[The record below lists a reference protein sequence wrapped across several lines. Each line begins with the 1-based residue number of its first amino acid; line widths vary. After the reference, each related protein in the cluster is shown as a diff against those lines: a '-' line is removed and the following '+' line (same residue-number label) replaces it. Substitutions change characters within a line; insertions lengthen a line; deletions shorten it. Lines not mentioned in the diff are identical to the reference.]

1 MFPIAAFDASSE
13 KSLGAPS
20 AHEEHAVPAVLG
32 LAVRREEDLN
42 VECEEA
48 VRVVVRVRARPAERA
63 YHTGGLPI
71 EGIGGRVKMG
81 VVKTTVWGRPHQ
93 HVIESIWESS

>member
-1 MFPIAAFDASSE
+1 MALTLQASN
-13 KSLGAPS
+13 PS
-20 AHEEHAVPAVLG
+20 GHPLTRRTRYPRRPRSGDHPRGGLEQGCDVAMRMMRHA
-32 LAVRREEDLN
+32 
-42 VECEEA
+42 
-48 VRVVVRVRARPAERA
+48 RARPVERA
-63 YHTGGLPI
+63 HHAGGLPI

>member
-1 MFPIAAFDASSE
+1 MPLTPQARNPSGHPLTRRTRCAAIL
-13 KSLGAPS
+13 SL
-20 AHEEHAVPAVLG
+20 EVI
-32 LAVRREEDLN
+32 REEGSN
-42 VECEEA
+42 GECK
-48 VRVVVRVRARPAERA
+48 VVVRVVGRARARPAERT
-63 YHTGGLPI
+63 HHVGGLPI

>member
-1 MFPIAAFDASSE
+1 MRMM
-13 KSLGAPS
+13 
-20 AHEEHAVPAVLG
+20 
-32 LAVRREEDLN
+32 RR
-42 VECEEA
+42 A
-48 VRVVVRVRARPAERA
+48 RARPAERT
-63 YHTGGLPI
+63 HHVGGLPI